1 LQTFKITPV
10 NEVAHTIVPIHA
22 PLVTPPECGFK
33 FAELVFLLRQEIERD
48 LLKAIFFVE
57 PLLLGTLSSVPL
69 SKGCTLLSSCRG
81 GGASVCA
88 RGGAGGN

>member
-1 LQTFKITPV
+1 
-10 NEVAHTIVPIHA
+10 
-22 PLVTPPECGFK
+22 
-33 FAELVFLLRQEIERD
+33 
-48 LLKAIFFVE
+48 LKAIFFVE

-88 RGGAGGN
+88 RGGAGGSWASCVARMKALSRLSGIIANLRMFWFPQIEGFTSSQVKAFFCA